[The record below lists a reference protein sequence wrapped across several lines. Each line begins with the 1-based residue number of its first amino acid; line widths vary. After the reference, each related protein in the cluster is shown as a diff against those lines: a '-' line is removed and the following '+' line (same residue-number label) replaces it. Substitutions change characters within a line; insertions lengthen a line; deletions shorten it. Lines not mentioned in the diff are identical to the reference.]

1 MLSKIKYTAGVA
13 KRLGYV
19 PVKGAF
25 PMPDRYDRLYKH
37 QNLAYKRNL
46 LSGV

>member
-19 PVKGAF
+19 PVKGVF
-25 PMPDRYDRLYKH
+25 PMPDRYPGRRGDISKFFY
-37 QNLAYKRNL
+37 
-46 LSGV
+46 